1 MNAKECDRE
10 SRRDTWFENRLVL
23 YCFGTL
29 FVNSKANSTN
39 IVSCVCFCVS
49 ADSMLA
55 TWDSVNGSTASSPR
69 NSCAS
74 LSSEGSF
81 LTNADFANAVAA
93 AAEHVGMQVA
103 AGSQNGDQRLG
114 W

>member
-1 MNAKECDRE
+1 M
-10 SRRDTWFENRLVL
+10 F
-23 YCFGTL
+23 L

-39 IVSCVCFCVS
+39 IVPCAFCCVS
-49 ADSMLA
+49 VDSMLA

-81 LTNADFANAVAA
+81 FTNADFASAVAA
-93 AAEHVGMQVA
+93 AAEHAGMQVA
-103 AGSQNGDQRLG
+103 AGSQNDDQRLG